1 MHEGVSCV
9 GEAYFRSAGRT
20 GRSLMSDVS
29 EIELRQLYVQAL
41 RLHIA
46 PQNLPNE
53 GLLASLHID
62 SVSIMEIVIG
72 IETRYGVELDLG
84 RLSLSVFDSF
94 ENLSRHLSAECTLSP
109 ALSAK

>member
-1 MHEGVSCV
+1 
-9 GEAYFRSAGRT
+9 
-20 GRSLMSDVS
+20 MSDVS

-46 PQNLPNE
+46 PQDLPNE

-62 SVSIMEIVIG
+62 SVSIMEIVIR
-72 IETRYGVELDLG
+72 IEATYGVELDLG
-84 RLSLSVFDSF
+84 QLSLTVFDSF
-94 ENLSRHLSAECTLSP
+94 EDLSRHLSAESTLSP